1 VNDEAS
7 RGDSSTIFGL
17 NRTVIDSST
26 NTQGPFRFDLTLAYS
41 NRLESIRDI
50 QISTDDPSLM
60 AITFDRRIEIYDV
73 NLATGTTY
81 ME

>member
-1 VNDEAS
+1 M
-7 RGDSSTIFGL
+7 
-17 NRTVIDSST
+17 
-26 NTQGPFRFDLTLAYS
+26 TQGPFRFDLTLAYS
-41 NRLESIRDI
+41 NRFESIRDI

-60 AITFDRRIEIYDV
+60 AITFDRRIEIHDV